1 MLHQK
6 NFLVV
11 NGQGRSTYRGVGDA
25 VNLLKSSPHITKNE
39 AVQRLNNN
47 NGTAPLK
54 PNALDDLNLAVNM
67 VIMVDCDPF
76 KSHTRGF
83 SIVDYSPKSWQ
94 PEETYLAFVKRS
106 FPADPKPS
114 KGVQKSAKAWKL
126 KKKLGVK
133 FLPTDDLDKHLLYD
147 SKDPPCVYLFHQVGF
162 LKAQLKKYNET
173 DGPLNL
179 SVGKCLERGS
189 PPARLLYETRHSLQW
204 LLFHRVDNKSRA
216 ILRELIGEKR
226 FDPECADYE
235 GYRRLE
241 DEGFTY
247 TYWGERM
254 RKLEAAL
261 ANPPPRNKLERWLQ
275 SQTSERNALFIALLA
290 LFILLAVILAAVQT
304 WIAWMAWKYPVK

>member
-1 MLHQK
+1 MSIRIRNVCRHPFINTPASKPQKRNTQTYASLSQYQHRYITLASLCEMATYQESAEKSEIAKLIFNNDGAFPAFFAVFDYMLHQK

-179 SVGKCLERGS
+179 SVGKCLER
-189 PPARLLYETRHSLQW
+189 
-204 LLFHRVDNKSRA
+204 
-216 ILRELIGEKR
+216 
-226 FDPECADYE
+226 
-235 GYRRLE
+235 
-241 DEGFTY
+241 
-247 TYWGERM
+247 
-254 RKLEAAL
+254 
-261 ANPPPRNKLERWLQ
+261 
-275 SQTSERNALFIALLA
+275 
-290 LFILLAVILAAVQT
+290 
-304 WIAWMAWKYPVK
+304 